1 LTETKPLADLNSM
14 HRKPATDE
22 FLKTVEDVLKAQRDR
37 MMEFPYLSFPLAFK
51 GTTEQKVGYA
61 WNSLC
66 CSFYCSLVQKDCH
79 FHWHSKALQ
88 SKKSAMHGTLYAAPS
103 IAAWCRRIH
112 FRSLI
117 MIWQKQHI

>member
-1 LTETKPLADLNSM
+1 MTETKPLADLNSM
-14 HRKPATDE
+14 HRKPAKDE

-66 CSFYCSLVQKDCH
+66 CSFYCSLVQKDSFPFVDYDMAETTYLDVVH
-79 FHWHSKALQ
+79 AYMQ
-88 SKKSAMHGTLYAAPS
+88 S
-103 IAAWCRRIH
+103 RIENV
-112 FRSLI
+112 
-117 MIWQKQHI
+117 